1 MKKYKHLFFDLDHT
15 LWDFD
20 RNSKEV
26 LHELFH
32 KHSLNDKGVNAEE
45 FISRYIEINH
55 EMWRLY
61 HLDKIDRDTLR
72 TIRFEKTFAHF
83 EIEDEKI
90 ISAFP
95 DDYLDL
101 LPSKKHLFPMAIEV
115 LNYLKNKYALH
126 LITNGFERVQF
137 LKLDG
142 SGLTQYFKEIIIS
155 EKTGYKKPDKGIF
168 LYALETT
175 SAHVNESIMIGDDME
190 ADIKGAINAGMDVVY
205 FNPEKKS
212 HEQHVTF
219 EINNLMELQN
229 IF

>member
-32 KHSLNDKGVNAEE
+32 KHSLRDKGVNADE

-61 HLDKIDRDTLR
+61 HLNKIDRDTLR

-83 EIEDEKI
+83 EIDDEKI
-90 ISAFP
+90 ITAFP

-101 LPSKKHLFPMAIEV
+101 LPSRKHLFPMAIET
-115 LNYLKNKYALH
+115 LEYLMDKYSLH

-142 SGLTQYFKEIIIS
+142 SGLTKYFEEIIIS
-155 EKTGYKKPDKGIF
+155 EKTGYKKPDKEIF
-168 LYALETT
+168 LHALEIS
-175 SAHVNESIMIGDDME
+175 SANVNESIMIGDDME

-205 FNPEKKS
+205 FNPEKKL
-212 HEQHVTF
+212 HEEKITF
-219 EINNLMELQN
+219 EINSLSELKN